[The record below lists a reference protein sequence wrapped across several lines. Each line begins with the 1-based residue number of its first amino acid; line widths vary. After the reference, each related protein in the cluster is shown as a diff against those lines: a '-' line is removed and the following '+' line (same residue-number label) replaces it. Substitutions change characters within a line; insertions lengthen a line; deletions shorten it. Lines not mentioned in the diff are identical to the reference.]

1 MQDAFTYC
9 ESLVRAGDKD
19 RFLAALFAPSAHRPA
34 VFSLYAFNLEIAR
47 IRELAHG
54 PLAGEIRLQWWNDV
68 LLGEG
73 RSEAAGHPVAAAL
86 LATIAKY
93 GLERRR
99 LTALI
104 DARRFDLY
112 DEPMHTLADLESYAD
127 AASASLIALCA
138 QILDADK
145 VDIGALAHHAGN
157 AQALAGLLIAF
168 SVHARRGQLYVPLEL
183 LESHGVG
190 RQDVLGDQLPA
201 LKCASGGLR
210 AALAELR
217 LIARRHL
224 GQARDLMRTAPA
236 AVQPAFL
243 PVALVPAMLSRMERN
258 DYDPFAP
265 VEIAPWRRQW
275 LIWRACRRPDRIFR

>member
-19 RFLAALFAPSAHRPA
+19 RFLATLFVPSAHRPA

-86 LATIAKY
+86 LATIANY
-93 GLERRR
+93 GLEKRR

-104 DARRFDLY
+104 DARRFDLF

-168 SVHARRGQLYVPLEL
+168 AVHARRGQLYVPLEL

-190 RQDVLGDQLPA
+190 RQDVLGDQLSA
-201 LKCASGGLR
+201 LKRASGGLR

-217 LIARRHL
+217 IIARRHL

-243 PVALVPAMLSRMERN
+243 PVALVPALLARMERN

-275 LIWRACRRPDRIFR
+275 LIWRAWRRPDRIFC